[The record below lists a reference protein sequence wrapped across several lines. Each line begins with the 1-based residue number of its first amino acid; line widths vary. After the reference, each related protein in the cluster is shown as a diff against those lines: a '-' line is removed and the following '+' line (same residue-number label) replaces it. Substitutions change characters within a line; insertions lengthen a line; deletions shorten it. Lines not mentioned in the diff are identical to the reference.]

1 MSLKKQAIKRTGT
14 RRRPTAIGQPPRGP
28 MGDIGWAVSGP
39 FEAEDIAAFGL
50 NLEGLIIV
58 AGADFALLAQKMNQA
73 IRDAVARS
81 NIDRERPANHEILD
95 FLDGVT
101 TEAVALLKRL
111 GLSDQ
116 YNPFPPN
123 PPVSNQNA
131 DWFVHLR
138 HGIAVSKALPSWLS
152 SPDIG
157 GLPLR
162 LSDQAIR
169 KIGRLQ
175 RVDPSLLY
183 QGKTSGA
190 KEARSFDI
198 SSVAIEL
205 MHAAPLIIA
214 LIAEAA
220 RAKAASLRPRK
231 PLRGARPDVFRRVLF
246 RALTKV
252 HHDIFGVLPRI
263 LDNARERRGPSVDWI
278 VRVLE
283 CAAKRAEANDY
294 PGGADLCEIAQE
306 SSETLAKN
314 FQTAR
319 TEIGRLK
326 LNSSA
331 VTP

>member
-28 MGDIGWAVSGP
+28 MGAIGWAVSGP
-39 FEAEDIAAFGL
+39 FEAADIAAFGL

-58 AGADFALLAQKMNQA
+58 AGADYAVLAERMNQA
-73 IRDAVARS
+73 IRDAAAFS
-81 NIDRERPANHEILD
+81 DLDRGRPANHEILD
-95 FLDGVT
+95 FLDSVRA
-101 TEAVALLKRL
+101 EAVALLKRL

-116 YNPFPPN
+116 FNPFPRN
-123 PPVSNQNA
+123 PPISDQNA

-138 HGIAVSKALPSWLS
+138 HGLAVSKALPSWLS

-169 KIGRLQ
+169 KIEKLQ
-175 RVDPSLLY
+175 HVDPPLLY

-190 KEARSFDI
+190 KEGRPIDSPL
-198 SSVAIEL
+198 VATEL
-205 MHAAPLIIA
+205 MHAAPLMIA

-231 PLRGARPDVFRRVLF
+231 PLRGARQDVFRLVLF
-246 RALTKV
+246 RELTKV
-252 HHDIFGVLPRI
+252 HQDIFGVLPRI

-283 CAAKRAEANDY
+283 CAARRAEANNY
-294 PGGADLCEIAQE
+294 PGGADLREIAQE
-306 SSETLAKN
+306 SKETLAKN
-314 FQTAR
+314 LQTAR

-331 VTP
+331 VTQ